1 MLIFASEE
9 QITQLGVSVETYK
22 NNAEDIAER
31 TLDNN
36 ALIAQCRQG
45 LEMACVAQRSFDDDS
60 SRLDEALSILESS
73 DPDLTAASKAL
84 DGWGS
89 LVVDDRL
96 LPAVSLARQGLV
108 RHPDDILDQLLS
120 PEELEKLRAYLDRPV
135 FERLRWTK
143 GDYIVCGACALV
155 GLALEILNLAWRH
168 NSPIDPQ
175 GTLNEWF
182 SKDIHEKVPHPDSPI
197 DYQGPGFG
205 GPFHRARSRGHDLA
219 EFFEAINQTMSGEFG
234 GTRWSY
240 GSPYE
245 VISKVNQFGKSYPGM
260 DWTAAFVNVLVH
272 LFADFFSTHSLP
284 LPLTTVIY
292 DNAGREFRKFVHDLY
307 QGGFHLRHVA
317 IGGIEL
323 LLSYTA
329 IEVWLWLQHGSEGR
343 KTDPVS
349 LKRYEMRAAVTG
361 FLSGANIGGCLL
373 FQNPFLLNVPVLMSA
388 IDSSIRI
395 LNLRQKQR
403 SWIYKEIRNLDE
415 LCASWDALASG
426 AGTA

>member
-1 MLIFASEE
+1 MFVYASEE
-9 QITQLGVSVETYK
+9 QIGQLSISVDTHR

-31 TLDNN
+31 IFDNN
-36 ALIAQCRQG
+36 ALLAQCRQS
-45 LEMACVAQRSFDDDS
+45 LEMALLAQKSFDDDI
-60 SRLDEALSILESS
+60 SRLDEALSILESPK
-73 DPDLTAASKAL
+73 PDFKAAFKAL

-96 LPAVSLARQGLV
+96 LPSVSLARQGLV
-108 RHPDDILDQLLS
+108 RSPEDILDQLVS
-120 PEELEKLRAYLDRPV
+120 PEELDKLRAYLDRDA

-143 GDYIVCGACALV
+143 GDYIVCGACVLV
-155 GLALEILNLAWRH
+155 GLALEILNLAWQH
-168 NSPIDPQ
+168 KSPIDPQ
-175 GTLNEWF
+175 GTLNQWF
-182 SKDIHEKVPHPDSPI
+182 NQNIHDKFLHPDSPI

-205 GPFHRARSRGHDLA
+205 GPFHRARSQGHDLA
-219 EFFEAINQTMSGEFG
+219 RFFEAINQTMNGEFK

-240 GSPYE
+240 GTPYE
-245 VISKVNQFGKSYPGM
+245 VISKVNQFGKPYPELP
-260 DWTAAFVNVLVH
+260 WTAAFVNVLVH

-284 LPLTTVIY
+284 LPLTSVVY
-292 DNAGREFRKFVHDLY
+292 DNVGREFRKFVHDLY

-317 IGGIEL
+317 VGGIEV

-329 IEVWLWLQHGSEGR
+329 VEVWLWMQHGSEGR

-373 FQNPFLLNVPVLMSA
+373 FQNPFLLNVPVLVSA
-388 IDSSIRI
+388 IDSSIRV
-395 LNLRQKQR
+395 LNLRRKQQ

-415 LCASWDALASG
+415 LFVSWNELAAAG
-426 AGTA
+426 AQ

>member
-1 MLIFASEE
+1 MLIFPSEE
-9 QITQLGVSVETYK
+9 QITRLGVSVETHRH
-22 NNAEDIAER
+22 NAEDIAER
-31 TLDNN
+31 TLDNK
-36 ALIAQCRQG
+36 ALLAQCRQS
-45 LEMACVAQRSFDDDS
+45 LEMARVAQKSFDDDL

-73 DPDLTAASKAL
+73 KPDFRAAFKAL

-96 LPAVSLARQGLV
+96 LPSVSLARQGLV
-108 RHPDDILDQLLS
+108 RRPADILDQLLS
-120 PEELEKLRAYLDRPV
+120 SEELEKLRAYLDRPA

-143 GDYIVCGACALV
+143 GDYIVSGACVLV

-168 NSPIDPQ
+168 KSPIDPQ

-182 SKDIHEKVPHPDSPI
+182 NQNIHEKISHLNGPI

-219 EFFEAINQTMSGEFG
+219 RFFEAISQTMNGEFR

-240 GSPYE
+240 GTPYE
-245 VISKVNQFGKSYPGM
+245 VISKVNQFGKAYPELP
-260 DWTAAFVNVLVH
+260 WTAAFVNVVVH

-284 LPLTTVIY
+284 LPLTSVVY

-317 IGGIEL
+317 IGGIEV

-329 IEVWLWLQHGSEGR
+329 IEVWLWLQHGSAGR
-343 KTDPVS
+343 KTDSVS

-361 FLSGANIGGCLL
+361 LLSGANIGGCIL
-373 FQNPFLLNVPVLMSA
+373 FQNPFLLNVPVLISA

-395 LNLRQKQR
+395 LNLRSKQQ

-415 LCASWDALASG
+415 LYASWNELASE
-426 AGTA
+426 AGTS